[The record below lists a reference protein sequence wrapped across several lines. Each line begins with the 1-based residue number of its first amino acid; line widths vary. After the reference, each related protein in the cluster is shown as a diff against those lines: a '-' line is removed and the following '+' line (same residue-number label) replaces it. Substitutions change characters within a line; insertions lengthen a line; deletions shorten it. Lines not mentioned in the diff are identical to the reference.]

1 MLICNIF
8 VRHTQED
15 DDEKLARQLQRQLDL
30 EEKRVFDQDDLLAKQ
45 LSSGEAQSDEELAFM
60 LDQRFNS
67 SYGKQFTANLM
78 WLASTPYIPPSH
90 AKPLPDFDISTFDA
104 SVLNEMLGQVKSSII
119 PLLSEELK
127 NFNIP
132 DIDETVDI
140 GANGKLLFGVKNV
153 SLASVVIPD
162 ENLKIQ
168 IEGQSIKIEM

>member
-1 MLICNIF
+1 
-8 VRHTQED
+8 
-15 DDEKLARQLQRQLDL
+15 
-30 EEKRVFDQDDLLAKQ
+30 
-45 LSSGEAQSDEELAFM
+45 
-60 LDQRFNS
+60 
-67 SYGKQFTANLM
+67 
-78 WLASTPYIPPSH
+78 
-90 AKPLPDFDISTFDA
+90 
-104 SVLNEMLGQVKSSII
+104 MLGQVKSSII